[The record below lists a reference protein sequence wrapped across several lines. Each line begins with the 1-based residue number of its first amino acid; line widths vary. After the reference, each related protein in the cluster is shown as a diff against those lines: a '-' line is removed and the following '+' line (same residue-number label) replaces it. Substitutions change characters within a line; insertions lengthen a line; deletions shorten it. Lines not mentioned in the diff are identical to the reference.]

1 LNLTYNYT
9 TISDCFYTCNYK
21 KLLLPIED
29 EKYNIE
35 LAKLRKFTKTRT
47 GTKTKFKDRSKPV
60 VSMDTLDKNTKKA
73 PDMAAFIHY
82 QKMKKSKSLS
92 AYAGEFEDEILN
104 STENKKAADN
114 AAFANLEHSSK
125 TTAKPNNGAFLITT
139 TRQLNRPVEEI
150 MDEDGYDQ
158 KCQKA
163 RVKYDFK
170 ANSEKELNLKRG
182 QLVWVYG
189 DVDSNWY
196 HGEFLG
202 SAICQKG
209 IFPKK
214 FVEIIDGSE
223 QINKFRVIEYGS
235 AEVLYD
241 IKGRNDKEISC
252 SKGQTI
258 ILIRKVNENWWEVRS
273 PQAYPKERKGLIPDN
288 YISVTKT
295 PLTSEGREIVADQSE
310 KIEKSKPHK
319 KPKSTADFAEEVSKT
334 AKKFV
339 ALPVKFDDLDCLNET
354 LCRDVKTE
362 KKIISKKAIEF
373 F

>member
-1 LNLTYNYT
+1 MDML
-9 TISDCFYTCNYK
+9 
-21 KLLLPIED
+21 
-29 EKYNIE
+29 
-35 LAKLRKFTKTRT
+35 
-47 GTKTKFKDRSKPV
+47 DR
-60 VSMDTLDKNTKKA
+60 NTKKA

-92 AYAGEFEDEILN
+92 AYAGELDAEVQDN
-104 STENKKAADN
+104 TENKKAADN
-114 AAFANLEHSSK
+114 AAFATLEHSSK
-125 TTAKPNNGAFLITT
+125 TTSKPNNGAFLITT
-139 TRQLNRPVEEI
+139 TRQLNRPVEEV

-170 ANSEKELNLKRG
+170 ANSEKELNLRRG

-223 QINKFRVIEYGS
+223 QVNKFRVIEYFRLFSKIVRIYIKISSFELKILYGS

-241 IKGRNDKEISC
+241 IKARNEKEISC

-258 ILIRKVNENWWEVRS
+258 ILIRKVNENWWEARA
-273 PQAYPKERKGLIPDN
+273 PQAYPKEKKGLIPDN

-295 PLTSEGREIVADQSE
+295 PLTSEGREVIPDQSE
-310 KIEKSKPHK
+310 KIEKAKPQK
-319 KPKSTADFAEEVSKT
+319 KPKSTADFAAEVSQT

-339 ALPVKFDDLDCLNET
+339 ALPVKFDDFDCLNET
-354 LCRDVKTE
+354 LSRDVKTE
-362 KKIISKKAIEF
+362 KKNISKKAIKSI
-373 F
+373 